1 MGMCVKAYFAI
12 EFERAEVE
20 VMWLNEGSYERKA
33 LKVFER
39 PERITEVRDKRPS
52 YFKKNIN
59 KSPLIC
65 RGWKEEGDEIG
76 DEKFDI
82 PIKRNRCCHPAH
94 NNVHRSLPARSLWK
108 R

>member
-12 EFERAEVE
+12 EYEQAEVE
-20 VMWLNEGSYERKA
+20 VMSLNEGSYERKV

-52 YFKKNIN
+52 YFKINIS
-59 KSPLIC
+59 KLLLIC
-65 RGWKEEGDEIG
+65 RGRKEEGDEIG
-76 DEKFDI
+76 DQKFDI
-82 PIKRNRCCHPAH
+82 PIKQNRCCHPAH
-94 NNVHRSLPARSLWK
+94 NNVHRSLPARSLCK